1 MLTTPLPLHPSV
13 VAFHRERLATSWSRA
28 PLWRTVRPDRLSRR
42 RGPQVCV
49 GTCAALAG

>member
-1 MLTTPLPLHPSV
+1 MLTTPLPPHPSV
-13 VAFHRERLATSWSRA
+13 VDFHRERLATSWSRA
-28 PLWRTVRPDRLSRR
+28 PLWRTVRPGRLSRR